1 MTPDEKSRLTAMR
14 IEGSSYAEIAD
25 ALGISKNTV
34 KTFCR
39 RNGLTPEVEGMPV
52 EITPAH
58 TTDRLCPQCGKPVIQ
73 PEGRKQKKFCSD
85 TCRNRWWN
93 SHMDMVKRKAIYEYT
108 CPTCGSAFTAYGNS
122 HRKYC
127 CHECYI
133 ADRFGGRT

>member
-1 MTPDEKSRLTAMR
+1 MTSEEKSRLSAMR
-14 IEGSSYAEIAD
+14 KAGRSYTEIA
-25 ALGISKNTV
+25 AELGISKNTI

-39 RNGLTPEVEGMPV
+39 RNGLTSEVESAPV
-52 EITPAH
+52 EVIPAP
-58 TTDRLCPQCGKPVIQ
+58 TTERLCPHCGKPVIQ

-93 SHMDMVKRKAIYEYT
+93 SHMNMVKRKAIYEYT

>member
-1 MTPDEKSRLTAMR
+1 MTPGEKSRLAAMR
-14 IEGSSYAEIAD
+14 KAGRSYTEIA
-25 ALGISKNTV
+25 AELGISKNTV

-39 RNGLTPEVEGMPV
+39 RNGLTPETESIPV
-52 EITPAH
+52 EITPAP
-58 TTDRLCPQCGKPVIQ
+58 TTERLCPHCGKPVIQ
-73 PEGRKQKKFCSD
+73 PQGRKEKKFCSD

-93 SHMDMVKRKAIYEYT
+93 SHMDLANRKAIYAYT
-108 CPTCGSAFTAYGNS
+108 CPACGTAFTAYGNN

>member
-1 MTPDEKSRLTAMR
+1 MTPDEKSRLSVMR
-14 IEGSSYAEIAD
+14 KAGRSYTEIAD
-25 ALGISKNTV
+25 ELGISKNTI

-39 RNGLTPEVEGMPV
+39 RKGLAPEAEDMP
-52 EITPAH
+52 EETTTAPA
-58 TTDRLCPQCGKPVIQ
+58 TDRLCPQCGKPVIQ
-73 PEGRKQKKFCSD
+73 PEGRKKKKFCSD

-93 SHMDMVKRKAIYEYT
+93 SHMNMVKRKAIYEYT
-108 CPTCGSAFTAYGNS
+108 CPTCDSAFTAYGNS

>member
-14 IEGSSYAEIAD
+14 IAGSSYTEIAD
-25 ALGISKNTV
+25 ALGLSKNTV

-39 RNGLTPEVEGMPV
+39 RNGLAPEVESTPV
-52 EITPAH
+52 DDIPAE
-58 TTDRLCPQCGKPVIQ
+58 RLCPHFGKPVIQ
-73 PEGRKQKKFCSD
+73 LEGRKEKKFCSD

-108 CPTCGSAFTAYGNS
+108 CPPCGSPFTAYGNS